1 MGKVRRLTISQ
12 DRWDEI
18 FETGNY
24 EGDQGLIDF
33 DFLESRHLR
42 IGQTPTLIEHLG
54 PVYYDMLCAL
64 CPADAWPSPWT
75 SAASGSSITP
85 ARRDRPKVPSKFDG
99 EGE

>member
-1 MGKVRRLTISQ
+1 MPDLGFLDGS
-12 DRWDEI
+12 E
-18 FETGNY
+18 FETGCNY

-54 PVYYDMLCAL
+54 PVYYDN
-64 CPADAWPSPWT
+64 
-75 SAASGSSITP
+75 
-85 ARRDRPKVPSKFDG
+85 VPSKFDG